1 MTISLMKCKSIMR
14 TLILFLLVTTG
25 LNSQTSIDQ
34 DAKNLLDR
42 VSQSFEAA
50 KRLSIDFE
58 LIIRFSESNQEIQ
71 KGKLLQDQE
80 RFRIQ
85 IGNQEIINNGE
96 DIYMILKDQNIA
108 QLNSAIS
115 SIESSEADL
124 MNPRELMKM
133 YKSGDYEYGIVG
145 EEDVDG
151 KRLVLVEF
159 KPLDRYAEYSK
170 MRIAIEKTNEQP
182 VYFKIFNKD
191 GTQYTLM
198 MTKLDFR
205 PTISDTSFKFNQS
218 EYPGITLEDLRID

>member
-1 MTISLMKCKSIMR
+1 MR
-14 TLILFLLVTTG
+14 IFILIFLVATG
-25 LNSQTSIDQ
+25 LNAQTLVDQ
-34 DAKNLLDR
+34 DAKDLLDR
-42 VSQSFEAA
+42 VSQSFEDAE
-50 KRLSIDFE
+50 RLLVDFE
-58 LIIRFSESNQEIQ
+58 LIIRFSESNQESQ

-80 RFRIQ
+80 RFRVQ

-108 QLNSAIS
+108 QLNSAS
-115 SIESSEADL
+115 SSGESSEADL

-151 KRLVLVEF
+151 KRVVLVEF

-170 MRIAIEKTNEQP
+170 MRIAIEKTNDQP

-191 GTQYTLM
+191 GTQYTLKM
-198 MTKLDFR
+198 IKLDFR

-218 EYPGITLEDLRID
+218 DYPGITLEDLRID